1 MNNGKISIRYA
12 KALLSSAKE
21 AKVEENVYSEMIT
34 LESAFAQI
42 DLLKQAMANPTLT
55 KEEKI
60 KLIKTIFG
68 NKASKLTQGF
78 ISLVIE
84 NGREDYFLRIAL
96 SFQELYRKD
105 KNIVVTHLTTAIEA
119 DENIKS
125 QIIKSVEQQQE
136 NSKVELRTQVN
147 PEIIGGYI
155 LDVDGKRLD
164 ASIIRQ
170 LSKLY
175 KYAGH

>member
-21 AKVEENVYSEMIT
+21 AKVEEQVYSEMTT
-34 LESAFAQI
+34 LDSAFAQI
-42 DLLKQAMANPTLT
+42 QLLKQAMTNPTLT

-60 KLIKTIFG
+60 KLLNSVFN

-78 ISLVIE
+78 ITLVVE
-84 NGREDYFLRIAL
+84 NGREDYFHRMAL

-105 KNIVVTHLTTAIEA
+105 KNIVVTHLTTAIEL
-119 DENIKS
+119 DEPLKKK
-125 QIIKSVEQQQE
+125 IINSVEEQE
-136 NSKVELRTQVN
+136 NSKVELRTEVN
-147 PEIIGGYI
+147 PDIIGGDI
-155 LDVDGKRLD
+155 LDIDGKRLD

>member
-21 AKVEENVYSEMIT
+21 AKVEEQVYSEMTT
-34 LESAFAQI
+34 LDSAFAQI
-42 DLLKQAMANPTLT
+42 QLLKQAMTNPTLT
-55 KEEKI
+55 KVDKI
-60 KLIKTIFG
+60 KLLNSVFN

-78 ISLVIE
+78 INLVVE
-84 NGREDYFLRIAL
+84 NGREDYFHRIAL

-105 KNIVVTHLTTAIEA
+105 KNIVVTHLTTAIEL
-119 DENIKS
+119 DEPLKKK
-125 QIIKSVEQQQE
+125 IIQSVEEQE
-136 NSKVELRTQVN
+136 NSKVELRTEIN
-147 PEIIGGYI
+147 PDIIGGYI
-155 LDVDGKRLD
+155 LDIDGKRLD

>member
-21 AKVEENVYSEMIT
+21 AKVEDKVYSEMIT

-42 DLLKQAMANPTLT
+42 QLLKQAMTNPTLT

-60 KLIKTIFG
+60 KLINSIFN

-78 ISLVIE
+78 ITLVIE
-84 NGREDYFLRIAL
+84 NSREDYFYRIAL
-96 SFQELYRKD
+96 SYQELYRKE
-105 KNIVVTHLTTAIEA
+105 KNIVVTHLTTAIELN
-119 DENIKS
+119 ESLKKK
-125 QIIKSVEQQQE
+125 IISSVEEQE
-136 NSKVELRTQVN
+136 KSKVELREEIN
-147 PEIIGGYI
+147 PDIIGGYI
-155 LDVDGKRLD
+155 LDIDGKRLD

>member
-21 AKVEENVYSEMIT
+21 AKVEEKVYSEMVT
-34 LESAFAQI
+34 LESAFSQI
-42 DLLKQAMANPTLT
+42 NLLKQAMSNPTLT

-60 KLIKTIFG
+60 KLLNSIFNNKTS
-68 NKASKLTQGF
+68 NLTKSF
-78 ISLVIE
+78 ISLVVDH
-84 NGREDYFLRIAL
+84 GREDYFYRIAL
-96 SFQELYRKD
+96 SYQDLYRKD
-105 KNIVVTHLTTAIEA
+105 KNIVVTHLTTAVEA
-119 DENIKS
+119 DDKIKK
-125 QIIKSVEQQQE
+125 QIIKSVEVSE
-136 NSKVELRTQVN
+136 NSKVELRTEIN
-147 PEIIGGYI
+147 PDIIGGYI
-155 LDVDGKRLD
+155 LDIEGKRLD

>member
-1 MNNGKISIRYA
+1 M
-12 KALLSSAKE
+12 
-21 AKVEENVYSEMIT
+21 T
-34 LESAFAQI
+34 
-42 DLLKQAMANPTLT
+42 NPTLT

-60 KLIKTIFG
+60 QLLNSVFN

-78 ISLVIE
+78 ITLVVE
-84 NGREDYFLRIAL
+84 NGREDYFHRIAL

-105 KNIVVTHLTTAIEA
+105 KNIVVTHLTTAIEL
-119 DENIKS
+119 DEPLKKK
-125 QIIKSVEQQQE
+125 IINSVEEQE
-136 NSKVELRTQVN
+136 NSKVELRTEVN
-147 PEIIGGYI
+147 PDIIGGYI
-155 LDVDGKRLD
+155 LDIDGKRLD

>member
-21 AKVEENVYSEMIT
+21 AKVEDKVYSDMIT
-34 LESAFAQI
+34 LEGAFAQI

-60 KLIKTIFG
+60 KLINSVFN
-68 NKASKLTQGF
+68 NKASKLTQSF
-78 ISLVIE
+78 ITLVV
-84 NGREDYFLRIAL
+84 NNSREDYFHRIAL

-105 KNIVVTHLTTAIEA
+105 KNIVVTHLTTAIEL
-119 DENIKS
+119 DEP
-125 QIIKSVEQQQE
+125 IIKKIVSSIEKQE
-136 NSKVELRTQVN
+136 NSKVELRTEIN
-147 PEIIGGYI
+147 PDIIGGYI
-155 LDVDGKRLD
+155 IDVENKRMD

>member
-21 AKVEENVYSEMIT
+21 AKVEEKVYSEMVA
-34 LESAFAQI
+34 LESAFSQI
-42 DLLKQAMANPTLT
+42 DLLKQAMSNPTLT

-60 KLIKTIFG
+60 KLLNFIFNNKTS
-68 NKASKLTQGF
+68 NLTKSF
-78 ISLVIE
+78 ISLVVDH
-84 NGREDYFLRIAL
+84 GREDYFYRIAL
-96 SFQELYRKD
+96 SYQDLYRKD
-105 KNIVVTHLTTAIEA
+105 KNIVVTHLTTAVEA
-119 DENIKS
+119 DDKIKK
-125 QIIKSVEQQQE
+125 QIIKSVEVSE
-136 NSKVELRTQVN
+136 NSKVELRTEIN
-147 PEIIGGYI
+147 PDIIGGYI
-155 LDVDGKRLD
+155 LDIEGKRLD

>member
-21 AKVEENVYSEMIT
+21 AKVEEKVYSEMTT
-34 LESAFAQI
+34 LDSAFAQI
-42 DLLKQAMANPTLT
+42 QLLKQAMTNPTLT

-60 KLIKTIFG
+60 KLLNSVFN

-78 ISLVIE
+78 ITLVVE
-84 NGREDYFLRIAL
+84 NGREDYFHRIAL

-105 KNIVVTHLTTAIEA
+105 KNIVVTHLTTATEL
-119 DENIKS
+119 DEPLKKK
-125 QIIKSVEQQQE
+125 IINSVEEQE
-136 NSKVELRTQVN
+136 NSKVELRTEVN
-147 PEIIGGYI
+147 PDIIGGYI
-155 LDVDGKRLD
+155 LDIDGKRLD

>member
-21 AKVEENVYSEMIT
+21 AKVEEQVYSEMTT

-42 DLLKQAMANPTLT
+42 QLLKQAMTNPTLT

-60 KLIKTIFG
+60 KLLNSVFN

-78 ISLVIE
+78 ITLVVE
-84 NGREDYFLRIAL
+84 NGREDYFHRIAL

-105 KNIVVTHLTTAIEA
+105 KNIVVTHLTTALEL
-119 DENIKS
+119 DEPLKKK
-125 QIIKSVEQQQE
+125 IINSVEEQE
-136 NSKVELRTQVN
+136 NSKVELRTEVN
-147 PEIIGGYI
+147 PDIIGGYI
-155 LDVDGKRLD
+155 LDIDGKRLD

>member
-21 AKVEENVYSEMIT
+21 AKVEEKVYSEMNT

-42 DLLKQAMANPTLT
+42 QLLKQAMTNPTLT
-55 KEEKI
+55 KEDKI
-60 KLIKTIFG
+60 KLLNSVFN

-78 ISLVIE
+78 ITLVVE
-84 NGREDYFLRIAL
+84 NGREDYFHRIAL

-105 KNIVVTHLTTAIEA
+105 KNIVVTHLTTAIEL
-119 DENIKS
+119 DEPLKKK
-125 QIIKSVEQQQE
+125 IINSVEEQE
-136 NSKVELRTQVN
+136 NSKVELRTEVN
-147 PEIIGGYI
+147 PDIIGGYI
-155 LDVDGKRLD
+155 LDIDGKRLD

>member
-21 AKVEENVYSEMIT
+21 AKVEEQVYSEMTT
-34 LESAFAQI
+34 LDSAFAQI
-42 DLLKQAMANPTLT
+42 QLLKQAMTNPTLT
-55 KEEKI
+55 KEDKI
-60 KLIKTIFG
+60 KLLNSVFN

-78 ISLVIE
+78 INLVVD
-84 NGREDYFLRIAL
+84 NGREVYFHRIAL

-105 KNIVVTHLTTAIEA
+105 KNIVVTHLTTAIEL
-119 DENIKS
+119 DEPLKKK
-125 QIIKSVEQQQE
+125 IIQSVEEQE
-136 NSKVELRTQVN
+136 NSKVELRTEIN
-147 PEIIGGYI
+147 PDIIGGYI
-155 LDVDGKRLD
+155 LDIDGKRLD

>member
-12 KALLSSAKE
+12 KALLSSAKD
-21 AKVEENVYSEMIT
+21 AKVEEQVYSEMTT
-34 LESAFAQI
+34 LDSAFAQI
-42 DLLKQAMANPTLT
+42 QLLKQAMTNPTLT
-55 KEEKI
+55 KEDKI
-60 KLIKTIFG
+60 KLLNSVFN

-78 ISLVIE
+78 INLVVE
-84 NGREDYFLRIAL
+84 NGREDYFHRIAL

-105 KNIVVTHLTTAIEA
+105 KNIVVTHLTTAIEL
-119 DENIKS
+119 DEPLKKK
-125 QIIKSVEQQQE
+125 IIQSVEEQE
-136 NSKVELRTQVN
+136 NSKVELRTEIN
-147 PEIIGGYI
+147 PDIIGGYI
-155 LDVDGKRLD
+155 LDIDGKRLD

>member
-21 AKVEENVYSEMIT
+21 AKVEEKVYSEMTT
-34 LESAFAQI
+34 LDSAFAQI
-42 DLLKQAMANPTLT
+42 QLLKQAMTNPTLT

-60 KLIKTIFG
+60 KLLNSVFN

-78 ISLVIE
+78 INLVVE
-84 NGREDYFLRIAL
+84 NGREDYFHRIAL
-96 SFQELYRKD
+96 SFQDLYRKD
-105 KNIVVTHLTTAIEA
+105 KNIVVTHLTTAIEL
-119 DENIKS
+119 DEPLKKK
-125 QIIKSVEQQQE
+125 IINSVEEQE
-136 NSKVELRTQVN
+136 NSKVELRTEVN
-147 PEIIGGYI
+147 PDIIGGYI
-155 LDVDGKRLD
+155 LDIDGKRLD

>member
-1 MNNGKISIRYA
+1 M
-12 KALLSSAKE
+12 
-21 AKVEENVYSEMIT
+21 
-34 LESAFAQI
+34 
-42 DLLKQAMANPTLT
+42 
-55 KEEKI
+55 I
-60 KLIKTIFG
+60 KLVVE
-68 NKASKLTQGF
+68 Q
-78 ISLVIE
+78 
-84 NGREDYFLRIAL
+84 GREEYLHRITL

-119 DENIKS
+119 DEPLKKK
-125 QIIKSVEQQQE
+125 IIQSVEEQE
-136 NSKVELRTQVN
+136 NSKVELRTEIN
-147 PEIIGGYI
+147 PDIIGGYI

>member
-21 AKVEENVYSEMIT
+21 AKVEEQVYSEMTT

-42 DLLKQAMANPTLT
+42 QLLKQAMTNPTLT

-60 KLIKTIFG
+60 KLLNSVFN

-78 ISLVIE
+78 IALVVE
-84 NGREDYFLRIAL
+84 NGREDYFHRIAL

-105 KNIVVTHLTTAIEA
+105 KNIVVTHLTTAIEL
-119 DENIKS
+119 DEPLKKK
-125 QIIKSVEQQQE
+125 IINSVEEQE
-136 NSKVELRTQVN
+136 NSKVELRTEVN
-147 PEIIGGYI
+147 PDIIGGYI
-155 LDVDGKRLD
+155 LDIDGKRLD

>member
-21 AKVEENVYSEMIT
+21 AKVEDKVYSDMIT
-34 LESAFAQI
+34 LEGAFAQI

-60 KLIKTIFG
+60 KLINTIFN
-68 NKASKLTQGF
+68 NKANKLTQGF
-78 ISLVIE
+78 INLVIE
-84 NGREDYFLRIAL
+84 NGREDYFYRIAL

-105 KNIVVTHLTTAIEA
+105 KNIVVTHLTTAIEL
-119 DENIKS
+119 DEP
-125 QIIKSVEQQQE
+125 IIKKIVSSIEKQE
-136 NSKVELRTQVN
+136 NSKVELRTEIN
-147 PEIIGGYI
+147 PDIIGGYI
-155 LDVDGKRLD
+155 IDVENKRMD

>member
-21 AKVEENVYSEMIT
+21 AKVEEKVYSEMTT

-42 DLLKQAMANPTLT
+42 QLLKQAMTNPTLT
-55 KEEKI
+55 KEDKI
-60 KLIKTIFG
+60 KLLNSVFN

-78 ISLVIE
+78 INLVVE
-84 NGREDYFLRIAL
+84 NGREDYFHRIAL

-105 KNIVVTHLTTAIEA
+105 KNIVVTHLTTAIEL
-119 DENIKS
+119 DEPLKKK
-125 QIIKSVEQQQE
+125 IINSVEEQE
-136 NSKVELRTQVN
+136 NSKVELRTEVN
-147 PEIIGGYI
+147 PDIIGGYI
-155 LDVDGKRLD
+155 LDIDGKRLD

>member
-21 AKVEENVYSEMIT
+21 AKVEDKVYSEMIT

-42 DLLKQAMANPTLT
+42 QLLKQAMTNPTLT

-60 KLIKTIFG
+60 KLINSIFN

-78 ISLVIE
+78 ITLVVE
-84 NGREDYFLRIAL
+84 NSREDYFYRIAL
-96 SFQELYRKD
+96 SYQELYRKE
-105 KNIVVTHLTTAIEA
+105 KNIVVTHLTTAIEL
-119 DENIKS
+119 DESLKKKIVN
-125 QIIKSVEQQQE
+125 SVEEQE
-136 NSKVELRTQVN
+136 KSKVELREEIN
-147 PEIIGGYI
+147 PDIIGGYI
-155 LDVDGKRLD
+155 LDIDGKRLD

-175 KYAGH
+175 KHAGH

>member
-21 AKVEENVYSEMIT
+21 AKVEEQVYSEMTT
-34 LESAFAQI
+34 LESAFALIQ
-42 DLLKQAMANPTLT
+42 LLKQAMTNPTLT

-60 KLIKTIFG
+60 KLLNSVFN

-78 ISLVIE
+78 ITLVVE
-84 NGREDYFLRIAL
+84 NGREDYFHRIAL

-105 KNIVVTHLTTAIEA
+105 KNIVVTHLTTAIEL
-119 DENIKS
+119 DEPLKKK
-125 QIIKSVEQQQE
+125 IINSVEEQE
-136 NSKVELRTQVN
+136 NSKVELRTEVN
-147 PEIIGGYI
+147 PDIIGGYI
-155 LDVDGKRLD
+155 LDIDGKRLD

>member
-21 AKVEENVYSEMIT
+21 AKVEEKVYSEMIT

-60 KLIKTIFG
+60 KLINTIFG
-68 NKASKLTQGF
+68 NKASKLTQDF

-125 QIIKSVEQQQE
+125 QIIKSVEQQE

>member
-21 AKVEENVYSEMIT
+21 AKVEEQVYSEMTT
-34 LESAFAQI
+34 LDSAFAQI
-42 DLLKQAMANPTLT
+42 QLLKQAMTNPTLT
-55 KEEKI
+55 KEDKI
-60 KLIKTIFG
+60 KLLNSVFN
-68 NKASKLTQGF
+68 NKDSKLTQGF
-78 ISLVIE
+78 INLVVE
-84 NGREDYFLRIAL
+84 NGREDYFHRIAL

-105 KNIVVTHLTTAIEA
+105 KNIVVTHLTTAIEL
-119 DENIKS
+119 DEPLKKK
-125 QIIKSVEQQQE
+125 IIQSVEEQE
-136 NSKVELRTQVN
+136 NSKVELRTEIN
-147 PEIIGGYI
+147 PDIIGGYI
-155 LDVDGKRLD
+155 LDIDGKRLD

>member
-21 AKVEENVYSEMIT
+21 AKVEDKVYSEMIT
-34 LESAFAQI
+34 LESAFSQVR
-42 DLLKQAMANPTLT
+42 LLLQAMSNPILN
-55 KEEKI
+55 KEDKI
-60 KLIKTIFG
+60 KLINSIF
-68 NKASKLTQGF
+68 NSKASKLTQDF
-78 ISLVIE
+78 ISLVVG
-84 NGREDYFLRIAL
+84 NGREDYFYRIAL

-125 QIIKSVEQQQE
+125 KIVKSVEKQE
-136 NSKVELRTQVN
+136 NSKVELRTEVN
-147 PEIIGGYI
+147 PNIIGGYI
-155 LDVDGKRLD
+155 LDIEGKRLD

-170 LSKLY
+170 LSKLN

>member
-12 KALLSSAKE
+12 KALLFSAKE
-21 AKVEENVYSEMIT
+21 AKVEEKVYSEMVT

-42 DLLKQAMANPTLT
+42 DLLKQAMTNPTLT

-60 KLIKTIFG
+60 KLINSVFN
-68 NKASKLTQGF
+68 NKASKLTQSF
-78 ISLVIE
+78 ITLVV
-84 NGREDYFLRIAL
+84 NNSREDYFHRIAL
-96 SFQELYRKD
+96 SYQDLYRKD

-119 DENIKS
+119 DEKIKS
-125 QIIKSVEQQQE
+125 QIIKSVEKQE
-136 NSKVELRTQVN
+136 NSKVELRTSIN

>member
-21 AKVEENVYSEMIT
+21 AKVEEKVYSEMVA
-34 LESAFAQI
+34 LESAFSQI
-42 DLLKQAMANPTLT
+42 DLLKQAMSNPTLT

-60 KLIKTIFG
+60 KLLNSIFNNKTS
-68 NKASKLTQGF
+68 NLTKSF
-78 ISLVIE
+78 ISLVVDH
-84 NGREDYFLRIAL
+84 GREDYFYRIAL
-96 SFQELYRKD
+96 SYQDLYRKD
-105 KNIVVTHLTTAIEA
+105 KNIVVTHLTTAVEA
-119 DENIKS
+119 DDKIKK
-125 QIIKSVEQQQE
+125 QIIKSVEVSE
-136 NSKVELRTQVN
+136 NSKVELRTEIN
-147 PEIIGGYI
+147 PDIIGGYI
-155 LDVDGKRLD
+155 LDIEGKRLD

>member
-21 AKVEENVYSEMIT
+21 AKVEEQVYSEMTT
-34 LESAFAQI
+34 LDSAFAQI
-42 DLLKQAMANPTLT
+42 QLLKQAMTNPTLT
-55 KEEKI
+55 KEDKI
-60 KLIKTIFG
+60 KLLNSVFN

-78 ISLVIE
+78 INLVVE
-84 NGREDYFLRIAL
+84 NGREDYFHRIAL
-96 SFQELYRKD
+96 SFQELYRKE
-105 KNIVVTHLTTAIEA
+105 KNIVVTHLTTAIEL
-119 DENIKS
+119 DEPLKKK
-125 QIIKSVEQQQE
+125 IIQSVEEQE
-136 NSKVELRTQVN
+136 NSKVELRTEIN
-147 PEIIGGYI
+147 PDIIGGYI
-155 LDVDGKRLD
+155 LDIDGKRLD

>member
-12 KALLSSAKE
+12 KALLFSAKE
-21 AKVEENVYSEMIT
+21 AKVEEKVYSEMVT

-42 DLLKQAMANPTLT
+42 DLLKQAMTNPTLT

-60 KLIKTIFG
+60 KLINSVFN
-68 NKASKLTQGF
+68 NKASKLTQSF
-78 ISLVIE
+78 ITLVV
-84 NGREDYFLRIAL
+84 NNSREDYLHRIAL
-96 SFQELYRKD
+96 SYQELYRKD
-105 KNIVVTHLTTAIEA
+105 KNIVVTHLTTAIES
-119 DENIKS
+119 DEKIKS
-125 QIIKSVEQQQE
+125 QIIKSVEKQE
-136 NSKVELRTQVN
+136 NSKVELRTSIN

>member
-21 AKVEENVYSEMIT
+21 AKVEEQVYSEMTT
-34 LESAFAQI
+34 LDSAFAQI
-42 DLLKQAMANPTLT
+42 QLLKQAMTNPTLT
-55 KEEKI
+55 KEDKI
-60 KLIKTIFG
+60 KLLNSVFN

-78 ISLVIE
+78 INLVVE
-84 NGREDYFLRIAL
+84 NGREDYFHRIAL

-105 KNIVVTHLTTAIEA
+105 KNIVVTHLTTAIEL
-119 DENIKS
+119 DEPLKKK
-125 QIIKSVEQQQE
+125 IINSVEEQE
-136 NSKVELRTQVN
+136 NSKVELRTEVN
-147 PEIIGGYI
+147 PDIIGGYI
-155 LDVDGKRLD
+155 LDIDGKRLD

>member
-21 AKVEENVYSEMIT
+21 AKVEEQVYSEMTT
-34 LESAFAQI
+34 LDSAFAQI
-42 DLLKQAMANPTLT
+42 QLLKQAMTNPTLT
-55 KEEKI
+55 KEDKI
-60 KLIKTIFG
+60 KLLNSVFN

-78 ISLVIE
+78 ITLVVE
-84 NGREDYFLRIAL
+84 NGREDYFHRIAL

-105 KNIVVTHLTTAIEA
+105 KNIVVTHLTTAIEL
-119 DENIKS
+119 DEPLKKK
-125 QIIKSVEQQQE
+125 IINSVEEQE
-136 NSKVELRTQVN
+136 NSKVELRTEVN
-147 PEIIGGYI
+147 PDIIGGYI
-155 LDVDGKRLD
+155 LDIDGKRLD

>member
-21 AKVEENVYSEMIT
+21 AKVEEKVYSEMTT

-42 DLLKQAMANPTLT
+42 QLLKQAMTNPTLT

-60 KLIKTIFG
+60 QLLNSVFN

-78 ISLVIE
+78 ITLVVE
-84 NGREDYFLRIAL
+84 NGREDYFHRIAL

-105 KNIVVTHLTTAIEA
+105 KNVVVTHLTTAIEL
-119 DENIKS
+119 DEPLKKK
-125 QIIKSVEQQQE
+125 IINSVEEQE
-136 NSKVELRTQVN
+136 NSKVELRTEVN
-147 PEIIGGYI
+147 PDIIGGYI
-155 LDVDGKRLD
+155 LDIDGKRLD

>member
-1 MNNGKISIRYA
+1 MNDGKISIRYA
-12 KALLSSAKE
+12 KALLFSAKE
-21 AKVEENVYSEMIT
+21 AKVEEKVYSEMVT

-42 DLLKQAMANPTLT
+42 QLLKQAMTNPTLT

-60 KLIKTIFG
+60 KLLNSVFN

-78 ISLVIE
+78 ITLVVE
-84 NGREDYFLRIAL
+84 NGREDYFHRIAL

-105 KNIVVTHLTTAIEA
+105 KNIVVTHLTTAIEL
-119 DENIKS
+119 DEPLKKK
-125 QIIKSVEQQQE
+125 IINSVEEQE
-136 NSKVELRTQVN
+136 NSKVELRTEVN
-147 PEIIGGYI
+147 PDIIGGYI
-155 LDVDGKRLD
+155 LDIDGKRLD

>member
-21 AKVEENVYSEMIT
+21 AKVEEKVYSEMTT

-42 DLLKQAMANPTLT
+42 QLLKQAMTNPTLT
-55 KEEKI
+55 KEDKI
-60 KLIKTIFG
+60 KLLNSVFN

-78 ISLVIE
+78 INLVVE
-84 NGREDYFLRIAL
+84 NGREDYFHRIAL

-105 KNIVVTHLTTAIEA
+105 KNIVVTHLTTAIEL
-119 DENIKS
+119 DEPLKKK
-125 QIIKSVEQQQE
+125 IINSVEEQE
-136 NSKVELRTQVN
+136 NSKVELRTEIN
-147 PEIIGGYI
+147 PDIIGGYI
-155 LDVDGKRLD
+155 LDIDGKRLD

>member
-21 AKVEENVYSEMIT
+21 AKVEEQVYSEMTT

-42 DLLKQAMANPTLT
+42 QLLKQAMTNPTLT

-60 KLIKTIFG
+60 KLLNSVFN

-78 ISLVIE
+78 ITLVVE
-84 NGREDYFLRIAL
+84 NGREDYFHRIAL

-105 KNIVVTHLTTAIEA
+105 KNIVVTHLTTAIEL
-119 DENIKS
+119 DEPLKKK
-125 QIIKSVEQQQE
+125 IINSVEEQE
-136 NSKVELRTQVN
+136 NSKVELRTEVN
-147 PEIIGGYI
+147 PDIIGGYI
-155 LDVDGKRLD
+155 LDIDGKRLD

>member
-21 AKVEENVYSEMIT
+21 AKVEEQVYSEMTT
-34 LESAFAQI
+34 LDSAFAQI
-42 DLLKQAMANPTLT
+42 QLLKQAMTNPTLT

-60 KLIKTIFG
+60 KLLNSVFN

-78 ISLVIE
+78 ITLVVE
-84 NGREDYFLRIAL
+84 NGREDYFHRIAL

-105 KNIVVTHLTTAIEA
+105 KNIVVTHLTTAIEL
-119 DENIKS
+119 DEPLKKK
-125 QIIKSVEQQQE
+125 IIQSVEEQE
-136 NSKVELRTQVN
+136 NSKVELRTEVN
-147 PEIIGGYI
+147 PDIIGGYI
-155 LDVDGKRLD
+155 LDIDGKRLD

>member
-21 AKVEENVYSEMIT
+21 AKVEEQVYSEMTT
-34 LESAFAQI
+34 LDSAFAQI
-42 DLLKQAMANPTLT
+42 QLLKQAMTNPTLT
-55 KEEKI
+55 KEDKI
-60 KLIKTIFG
+60 KLLNSVFN

-78 ISLVIE
+78 INLVVE
-84 NGREDYFLRIAL
+84 NGREDYFHRIAL

-105 KNIVVTHLTTAIEA
+105 KNIVVTHLTTAIEL
-119 DENIKS
+119 DEPLKKK
-125 QIIKSVEQQQE
+125 IINSVEEQE
-136 NSKVELRTQVN
+136 NSKVELRTDVN
-147 PEIIGGYI
+147 PDIIGGYI
-155 LDVDGKRLD
+155 LDIDGKRLD

-170 LSKLY
+170 FSKLS

>member
-21 AKVEENVYSEMIT
+21 AKVEEKVYSEMTT
-34 LESAFAQI
+34 LESAFTQI
-42 DLLKQAMANPTLT
+42 QLLKQAMTNPTLT

-60 KLIKTIFG
+60 KLLNSVFN

-78 ISLVIE
+78 ITLVVE
-84 NGREDYFLRIAL
+84 NGREDYFHRIAL

-105 KNIVVTHLTTAIEA
+105 KNIVVTHLTTAIEL
-119 DENIKS
+119 DEPLKKK
-125 QIIKSVEQQQE
+125 IINSVEEQE
-136 NSKVELRTQVN
+136 NSKVELRTEVN
-147 PEIIGGYI
+147 PDIIGGYI
-155 LDVDGKRLD
+155 LDIDGKRLD

>member
-21 AKVEENVYSEMIT
+21 AKVEDKVYSDMIT
-34 LESAFAQI
+34 LEGAFAQI
-42 DLLKQAMANPTLT
+42 NLLKQAMANPTLT

-60 KLIKTIFG
+60 KLINTIFN
-68 NKASKLTQGF
+68 NKANKLTQGF
-78 ISLVIE
+78 INLVIE
-84 NGREDYFLRIAL
+84 NGREDYFYRIAL

-105 KNIVVTHLTTAIEA
+105 KNIVVTHLTTAIEL
-119 DENIKS
+119 DEP
-125 QIIKSVEQQQE
+125 IIKKIVSSIEKQE
-136 NSKVELRTQVN
+136 NSKVELRTEIN
-147 PEIIGGYI
+147 PDIIGGYI
-155 LDVDGKRLD
+155 IDVENKRMD

>member
-21 AKVEENVYSEMIT
+21 AKVEEKVYSEMTT

-42 DLLKQAMANPTLT
+42 QLLKQAMTNPTLT

-60 KLIKTIFG
+60 KLLNSVFN

-78 ISLVIE
+78 IALVVE
-84 NGREDYFLRIAL
+84 NGREDYFHRIAL

-105 KNIVVTHLTTAIEA
+105 KNIVVTHLTTAIEL
-119 DENIKS
+119 DEPLKKK
-125 QIIKSVEQQQE
+125 IINSVEEQE
-136 NSKVELRTQVN
+136 NSKVELRTEVN
-147 PEIIGGYI
+147 PDIIGGYI
-155 LDVDGKRLD
+155 LDIDGKRLD

>member
-21 AKVEENVYSEMIT
+21 AKVEEQVYSEMTT
-34 LESAFAQI
+34 LDSAFAQI
-42 DLLKQAMANPTLT
+42 QLLKQAMTNPTLT
-55 KEEKI
+55 KEDKI
-60 KLIKTIFG
+60 KLLNSVFN

-78 ISLVIE
+78 INLVVE
-84 NGREDYFLRIAL
+84 NGREDYFHRIAL

-105 KNIVVTHLTTAIEA
+105 KNIVVTHLTTAIEL
-119 DENIKS
+119 DEPLKKK
-125 QIIKSVEQQQE
+125 IINSVEEQE
-136 NSKVELRTQVN
+136 NSKVELRTEVN

-155 LDVDGKRLD
+155 LDIDGKRLD